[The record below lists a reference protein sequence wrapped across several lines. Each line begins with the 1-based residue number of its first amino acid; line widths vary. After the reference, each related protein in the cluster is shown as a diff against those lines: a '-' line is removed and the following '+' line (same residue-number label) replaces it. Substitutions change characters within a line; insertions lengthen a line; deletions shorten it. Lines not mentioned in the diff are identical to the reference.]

1 LSSLKHKAFL
11 SSLLLVNSEAKKAKF
26 YLNDKRMTFQEKTIL
41 SSFLA
46 LRDFENQDVIDLLTK
61 MSCHDPFVES
71 QKHFCIGAAY
81 NNLTHFKEAEFH
93 LRESIQLNHYK
104 GAEIL
109 RFGACQ
115 SLFTVYLNTHEFHG
129 MREMIEQMKSLK
141 SFSPNASLYIKC
153 CEFAMAVQSQDFSY
167 AKKVLP
173 FMEENFHR
181 LNEHQRISY
190 FYDLFDLHLFSES
203 FTAAESALERIKR
216 FKKYKNAVHTKY
228 MQTLISFLCHGTPL
242 YLYERDFSQYP
253 LLLNQLLC
261 LQGLEKG
268 DEMQAMK
275 AWTILSQLDPLN
287 VKNPFDYHGPPNL
300 FSKSLDK
307 LKKTG
312 DVLPK
317 IDEKMLKEE
326 KLFFLL
332 TNSQQPLQKEMIFQV
347 IWQTPFESKDDLVK
361 LAKLVQRTK
370 EKYGVEIKSVKGS
383 YSMIGKKVA

>member
-1 LSSLKHKAFL
+1 LTSLKHKAFL
-11 SSLLLVNSEAKKAKF
+11 SALLLVNSEAKKAKIF
-26 YLNDKRMTFQEKTIL
+26 LNDKRITFQEKTIL

-61 MSCHDPFVES
+61 MNCHDSFVDS
-71 QKHFCIGAAY
+71 QRHFCLGAAY
-81 NNLTHFKEAEFH
+81 NNLTQFKEAEFH
-93 LRESIQLNHYK
+93 LLQSLQLNHYK

-115 SLFTVYLNTHEFHG
+115 SLFTVYLNTHEFIG
-129 MREMIEQMKSLK
+129 MTEMIEQMKSLRP
-141 SFSPNASLYIKC
+141 FSSNASLYIKC
-153 CEFAMAVQSQDFSY
+153 CEFAMAVQNQDFAF

-173 FMEENFHR
+173 FMENNFHR
-181 LNEHQRISY
+181 LIEHQKISY
-190 FYDLFDLHLFSES
+190 FYDLFDLHLFMGSYS
-203 FTAAESALERIKR
+203 AAEAALERIKR
-216 FKKYKNAVHTKY
+216 FKKYKNAIHTKY

-275 AWTILSQLDPLN
+275 AWMILSQLDPLN
-287 VKNPFDYHGPPNL
+287 VKKPFDYLGPPNL
-300 FSKSLDK
+300 FSRSLDK

-312 DVLPK
+312 EVLPT
-317 IDEKMLKEE
+317 IDQKMPKEE

-332 TNSQQPLQKEMIFQV
+332 TNSHHPLQKEKIFQE

-370 EKYGVEIKSVKGS
+370 EKYGVVIKSVKGT
-383 YSMIGKKVA
+383 YSITGKKTA